1 MLILMGNFWLFLM
14 IMVIDF
20 LGLVKVLDEGF
31 RVVVLELVMISLV

>member
-20 LGLVKVLDEGF
+20 LGLVKVLDVGF